1 MKDGKFICKIC
12 GHVFVIPVLEPGEAE
27 EKRITK
33 IPSSVSKMRWI
44 GRKKRL
50 M

>member
-27 EKRITK
+27 EKRIPASPVRCPK
-33 IPSSVSKMRWI
+33 CAGPVE
-44 GRKKRL
+44 RKG
-50 M
+50 